1 MTASNDDPTNKTCR
15 GLLDAFFERYPNDE
29 LRARA
34 GEALSSLLGR
44 DMAMGG
50 APGGW
55 AGGIVYAVGGTGC
68 GVPGVMNAA
77 LEAAFGTT
85 MGTIRRRAEQIKNEL
100 DLDAPLATEG
110 LPPCEEFTLRDE
122 ANTICAYAFRNGPI
136 EDIHADGRISDE
148 EMKHLMIK
156 ASESLA
162 KLLAMKQ
169 DTSAEYDRFI
179 RDYHRKF
186 CRRWER

>member
-1 MTASNDDPTNKTCR
+1 MTIGNEPAEKACR
-15 GLLDAFFERYPNDE
+15 KLLDGFFERHPNEE
-29 LRARA
+29 LRERARQ
-34 GEALSSLLGR
+34 ALNALLGR
-44 DMAMGG
+44 GMALGG

-68 GVPGVMNAA
+68 GVPGVMNAD

-100 DLDAPLATEG
+100 DLDAPLATGG
-110 LPPCEEFTLRDE
+110 LLPCEEFTLRDE
-122 ANTICAYAFRNGPI
+122 ANAICAYAFRNGPI
-136 EDIHADGRISDE
+136 ADIHADGRISDP
-148 EMKHLMIK
+148 EMKHLMVK

-162 KLLAMKQ
+162 KLMAMKQ
-169 DTSAEYDRFI
+169 DTPAEYDRFI

-186 CRRWER
+186 CRRWHR

>member
-15 GLLDAFFERYPNDE
+15 GLLDAFFERHPNDD
-29 LRARA
+29 LRDRV
-34 GEALSSLLGR
+34 GDALSSLLGR
-44 DMAMGG
+44 DMAMPG

-68 GVPGVMNAA
+68 GVPGAMNAD

-122 ANTICAYAFRNGPI
+122 ANAICAYAFRNGPI

-169 DTSAEYDRFI
+169 DTPAEYDRFI

-186 CRRWER
+186 CGRWER

>member
-1 MTASNDDPTNKTCR
+1 MTTGNEPTDKACR
-15 GLLDAFFERYPNDE
+15 KLLDGFFERHPNDE
-29 LRARA
+29 LRERA
-34 GEALSSLLGR
+34 SQVLALLSGR
-44 DMAMGG
+44 DMAIGG

-68 GVPGVMNAA
+68 GVPGVMNAD

-85 MGTIRRRAEQIKNEL
+85 MGTIRKRAEQIRNEL
-100 DLDAPLATEG
+100 DLDAALATEG
-110 LPPCEEFTLRDE
+110 LPPCDEFTVRDE
-122 ANTICAYAFRNGPI
+122 ANAICAYAFRNGPI

-148 EMKHLMIK
+148 EMKHLMTK

-169 DTSAEYDRFI
+169 DTPAEYDRFI
-179 RDYHRKF
+179 HDYHRKF

>member
-1 MTASNDDPTNKTCR
+1 
-15 GLLDAFFERYPNDE
+15 
-29 LRARA
+29 
-34 GEALSSLLGR
+34 
-44 DMAMGG
+44 
-50 APGGW
+50 
-55 AGGIVYAVGGTGC
+55 
-68 GVPGVMNAA
+68 MNAD

-122 ANTICAYAFRNGPI
+122 ANAICAYAFRNGPV

-148 EMKHLMIK
+148 EMKHLMTK

-169 DTSAEYDRFI
+169 DTPAEYDRFI
-179 RDYHRKF
+179 HDYHRKF

>member
-15 GLLDAFFERYPNDE
+15 GLLDAFFERHPNDD
-29 LRARA
+29 LRDRV
-34 GEALSSLLGR
+34 GDALSSLLGR
-44 DMAMGG
+44 DMAMPG

-68 GVPGVMNAA
+68 GVPGVMNAD

-122 ANTICAYAFRNGPI
+122 ANAICAYAFRNGPI

-162 KLLAMKQ
+162 KLLAMKH
-169 DTSAEYDRFI
+169 DTPAVYDRFI
-179 RDYHRKF
+179 HDYHRKF

>member
-1 MTASNDDPTNKTCR
+1 MATGNEPTDKACR
-15 GLLDAFFERYPNDE
+15 KLLDGFFEKHPNDE
-29 LRARA
+29 LRVRA

-44 DMAMGG
+44 DTAMPG

-55 AGGIVYAVGGTGC
+55 AGGIVYAVGSSGC
-68 GVPGVMNAA
+68 GVPGIMNAD

-136 EDIHADGRISDE
+136 EDIHADGRISDP

-169 DTSAEYDRFI
+169 DTLAEYDRLI

-186 CRRWER
+186 CSRWER